1 MQVQES
7 SGARLTEAKKVLA
20 SVRARTETRHKP
32 RLDFILLALNGKK
45 AGFGKIVTLIDELV
59 TSLKS
64 EQGDDNDKKEFCA
77 KQLDQI
83 EDKIK
88 GLTNSISD
96 KKTAVE
102 EAKEQAGKLVEEI
115 AALKAGIA
123 ALDKA
128 LAEATSLR
136 KLESAEYQ
144 ELLKSNTVAK
154 ELILFAKN
162 RMNKF
167 YNPKLYKAPPKRE
180 LSEGDQIY
188 VNEGG
193 DVPTAAPG
201 GIANTGIG
209 FVQLASKQGK
219 EAPPPPPATAA
230 AYTKKSQESNGV
242 IAMMDLL
249 VKDIDQELTESEVE
263 EKNCQAEYEQ
273 VTADS
278 AAKRRS
284 DSKALTD
291 KEAAKADLAAL
302 LEKFTG
308 EVKDLGKELMG
319 ASRYLGNLHGEC
331 DWLVQYYDV
340 RKQARSDEIDS
351 LGKAKAV
358 LSGADYSLVQQSAR
372 THKFLRHS

>member
-1 MQVQES
+1 
-7 SGARLTEAKKVLA
+7 
-20 SVRARTETRHKP
+20 
-32 RLDFILLALNGKK
+32 LLALNGKK
-45 AGFGKIVTLIDELV
+45 AGFGKIVTLIDELAA
-59 TSLKS
+59 SLKS
-64 EQGDDNDKKEFCA
+64 EQGDDDDKKEFCGE
-77 KQLDQI
+77 QLDQI
-83 EDKIK
+83 EDKMK

-115 AALKAGIA
+115 AGLKAGIA

-128 LAEATSLR
+128 VAEATSLR

-144 ELLKSNTVAK
+144 ELFKSNTVAK

-162 RMNKF
+162 RLNKF
-167 YNPKLYKAPPKRE
+167 YNPKLYKAPPQRE

-188 VNEGG
+188 VNQGG
-193 DVPTAAPG
+193 DIPTAAPG
-201 GIANTGIG
+201 GIANSGIG

-230 AYTKKSQESNGV
+230 AYIKKSQESNGV

-249 VKDIDQELTESEVE
+249 VKDIDEELTEAEVE
-263 EKNCQAEYEQ
+263 EKNGQEEYKQ
-273 VTADS
+273 VAADS
-278 AAKRRS
+278 AVKRRS

-308 EVKDLGKELMG
+308 EVQGLGKELMG
-319 ASRYLGNLHGEC
+319 AASTLANLHGEC

-358 LSGADYSLVQQSAR
+358 LSGADFSLVQRSAR
-372 THKFLRHS
+372 AHKFLRHS